1 MAGSAEIRISQTK
14 GSALGVGS
22 NWINPTVTG
31 VNSLGAKNSQFRRLS
46 DRRVRPCCRDDV
58 TVTESQRF
66 YVIQDGELL
75 FRLRRIVRAVTDFE
89 LERAREMLR
98 LDMIR

>member
-1 MAGSAEIRISQTK
+1 
-14 GSALGVGS
+14 
-22 NWINPTVTG
+22 
-31 VNSLGAKNSQFRRLS
+31 
-46 DRRVRPCCRDDV
+46 V